1 MLYLTN
7 FVLFIN
13 LLKNNIKPNKLKY
26 IIGALTYNLIYKIS
40 LFKNLM
46 IKQVIISIKT
56 KIIYFQNLLL
66 FLIYYHVKLIYKF
79 NIIKCMC

>member
-56 KIIYFQNLLL
+56 KIIYFLLITSVHL
-66 FLIYYHVKLIYKF
+66 FLFFFKKTCYCF
-79 NIIKCMC
+79 